1 MKTNVTK
8 PKVGKAMNTKNI
20 KTKSVATESNLSAV
34 LDQDLFT
41 ECTYGLEYIID
52 EIYPKGEV
60 NVSRNATMNWAGFD
74 DLMI

>member
-8 PKVGKAMNTKNI
+8 PIAGKAMKTKNI
-20 KTKSVATESNLSAV
+20 KTKSAAAELNLSAV